1 MKKNKHKILVLDP
14 SGMPHD
20 WMTWTDAVILKVKGG
35 VAWEYNPE
43 IGLTIRGGTSRLTGN
58 QTVVELAPIIATKGR
73 FKFQRR
79 TPPLTN
85 KNLFQRDLYKCAYC
99 GRHYSESKLSRDHI
113 MPTSR
118 GGKDVWLNVITACKS
133 CNHDKGHD
141 TLEEAGL
148 ELLYK
153 PYVPNHFEH
162 LILENRDILDC
173 QREFLLPMLPEHSRV
188 NQVVGKVM

>member
-1 MKKNKHKILVLDP
+1 MTISKHKILALDS

-20 WMTWTDAVILKVKGG
+20 WTSWQDAVVLKVKGL

-43 IGLTIRGGTSRLTGN
+43 IGLTVRGGTSRLTGN
-58 QTVVELAPIIATKGR
+58 QTIVEVAPIIAIKGK

-85 KNLFQRDLYKCAYC
+85 KNLFQRDLYRCGYC
-99 GRHYSESKLSRDHI
+99 GRHYPEHKLSRDHI
-113 MPTSR
+113 HPTSK
-118 GGKDVWLNVITACKS
+118 GGKDVWMNVISACKT

-141 TLEEAGL
+141 TLDEAGL
-148 ELLYK
+148 ELLFK

-162 LILENRDILDC
+162 LIISNKHILDC
-173 QREFLLPMLPEHSRV
+173 QREFLTPMLPEHSRATKF
-188 NQVVGKVM
+188 VV